1 MNTKMKHI
9 HTFEGFLNEQEDLL
23 NEDATAVFIV
33 LQALMLTG
41 PLWALAAKAGAFDDL
56 KSPSKAF
63 SDWKRDRIVSAA
75 VERLN
80 KDPEIQDF
88 FSLPG
93 SKQRGKWKE
102 LIASK
107 LTDKEM
113 KHINSISRYRV
124 EDGKI

>member
-1 MNTKMKHI
+1 MKNLQ
-9 HTFEGFLNEQEDLL
+9 TFDEFLNESM
-23 NEDATAVFIV
+23 NEPINEGMIDAVAIAIQAVMMSMPAV
-33 LQALMLTG
+33 
-41 PLWALAAKAGAFDDL
+41 ALAVKNGAFDDW
-56 KSPSKAF
+56 KNPVDAIK
-63 SDWKRDRIVSAA
+63 DWKRDRIVSGA

-80 KDPEIQDF
+80 KDPEILAFLNQ
-88 FSLPG
+88 PA

-102 LIASK
+102 LIAKK